1 MGAKKRVK
9 QWTMAGA
16 ARAARDARVA
26 TVKYLADSEI
36 AVKVQMGNLARAY
49 QVKLQAFGGNQFS
62 AMLSLFG
69 GMGYPRSPSDWRSA
83 AEMVL
88 ADETRN
94 LAQAQLYVL
103 SPQMCDVVIAAAQ
116 SLTIDDLYLINE
128 TDLPTP
134 TGLIMLPE
142 PILTRSVD
150 SNLSDLRAFTWTT
163 PASAFHGSRKQQR
176 VLEYPAARVSRYHA
190 THGPV
195 QPARFR
201 ELQDYARALGTP
213 LPPLLLDSIRTFVFR
228 GDPNENNPGML
239 ERQAAAAREHGE
251 RLRALDGRPEDEAEE
266 VVGEYEPGSTI
277 DDADDTFTLRFL
289 AAFWRLCD
297 QRIAEQD
304 EAPTTHSA
312 RVAAHQIGAPP
323 EVRVVQVRA
332 ASRPDGAAAG
342 PATGKDWQ
350 HRWVV
355 RMHKVRQWYPSLNSH
370 KVIYRGPY
378 LKGPADK
385 PLLGGDVVRAVT
397 R

>member
-36 AVKVQMGNLARAY
+36 AVKVQVGNLARAY

-201 ELQDYARALGTP
+201 ELQDYARALGHPAATAAAGFGP
-213 LPPLLLDSIRTFVFR
+213 HLRVPGRSQREQPRHVGAPGGR
-228 GDPNENNPGML
+228 GP
-239 ERQAAAAREHGE
+239 RAWRAAARSG
-251 RLRALDGRPEDEAEE
+251 
-266 VVGEYEPGSTI
+266 
-277 DDADDTFTLRFL
+277 
-289 AAFWRLCD
+289 W
-297 QRIAEQD
+297 
-304 EAPTTHSA
+304 PT
-312 RVAAHQIGAPP
+312 
-323 EVRVVQVRA
+323 
-332 ASRPDGAAAG
+332 
-342 PATGKDWQ
+342 
-350 HRWVV
+350 
-355 RMHKVRQWYPSLNSH
+355 
-370 KVIYRGPY
+370 
-378 LKGPADK
+378 
-385 PLLGGDVVRAVT
+385 GG
-397 R
+397 